1 LLIRLMQARN
11 RGLSRGCRY
20 FFLNCCKGIEKK
32 RAKRV
37 EKAYRDNN
45 RAKYLHPLLNQGI
58 KLVSEDLQ
66 RLVISFERDGIQVR
80 ALYRSEATQG
90 PNPGTKARRREVIT
104 LVRGGLEQALEAL
117 QAGAECVGT
126 SGFTTR
132 EDIILA
138 TASPAK
144 AKPVKGA

>member
-1 LLIRLMQARN
+1 
-11 RGLSRGCRY
+11 
-20 FFLNCCKGIEKK
+20 
-32 RAKRV
+32 
-37 EKAYRDNN
+37 
-45 RAKYLHPLLNQGI
+45 
-58 KLVSEDLQ
+58 VSEDLQ
-66 RLVISFERDGIQVR
+66 RLVIGFERDGIQVR

-90 PNPGTKARRREVIT
+90 PNPGTKARQREVIT

-144 AKPVKGA
+144 AKPVKGE